1 MVKRP
6 ILHNRAKFRK
16 DRPIRCRDIAIFVI
30 FQDDCCR
37 HLGFRKIENFNDNRP
52 IYVSMPNFIKIGQTV
67 AEIWRFNGFS
77 KWRRSAI
84 LDLSDAYWDHPR
96 RLLGGLYRCA
106 KFGLNRCGTFDNMKV
121 LIFCAFGLKTPIYAS
136 KIGGFWGI

>member
-1 MVKRP
+1 MAAAA
-6 ILHNRAKFRK
+6 ILDSQKFE
-16 DRPIRCRDIAIFVI
+16 ILTIVRC
-30 FQDDCCR
+30 
-37 HLGFRKIENFNDNRP
+37 KRP
-52 IYVSMPNFIKIGQTV
+52 IYVSVPNFIKIGQTV

-84 LDLSDAYWDHPR
+84 LDLSDAYWDYPR

-136 KIGGFWGI
+136 KIGGFGGFDSLSRKQY